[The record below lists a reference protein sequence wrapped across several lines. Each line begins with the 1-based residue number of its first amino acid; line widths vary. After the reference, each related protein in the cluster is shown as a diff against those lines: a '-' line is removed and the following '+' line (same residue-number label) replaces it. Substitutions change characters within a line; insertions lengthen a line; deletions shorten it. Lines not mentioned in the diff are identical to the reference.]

1 VESYPEA
8 LWINIMAMKNEVNK
22 AMCRGGQWDG
32 RTVSAKISA
41 NPSFFHYLKNEMEES
56 FGDELW
62 KHTIRFSR
70 SKKVMYANLAVSRQR
85 IKYHREII
93 HILSEE
99 ELEAARKVLGSSFAI
114 GVLQPIPSLK
124 QLRLN
129 PSTKGTVWLSND
141 DPVWIVSC
149 CQEGENVVRGVAKPL
164 YCNARTQYKNR
175 PMKFLC
181 SYGGLD
187 IQLAATQ
194 YGVSEI
200 TVQCRFV
207 KVRGD
212 SKVVWRLFVRTVGDS
227 DASNTDSSII
237 MVAEGDFITLDCD
250 RVYKVKE
257 VLGNGT
263 VRCVSPAN
271 EINDSILI
279 SMEEANEALNR
290 QYR

>member
-1 VESYPEA
+1 
-8 LWINIMAMKNEVNK
+8 MAMKNEVNK

-41 NPSFFHYLKNEMEES
+41 NPSFFRYLKDEMEDS

-70 SKKVMYANLAVSRQR
+70 SKKVMHDNLAVSRQR
-85 IKYHREII
+85 IKYHGEII
-93 HILSEE
+93 RILSED
-99 ELEAARKVLGSSFAI
+99 ELEAVRKVLGSSFAI
-114 GVLQPIPSLK
+114 GVLQPVPSLK

-129 PSTKGTVWLSND
+129 PCIKGTVWLSND
-141 DPVWIVSC
+141 DPVRIVSC
-149 CQEGENVVRGVAKPL
+149 CEEGEDIVRGVAKPL
-164 YCNARTQYKNR
+164 YCNARTQYRNR

-181 SYGGLD
+181 SYRGLD
-187 IQLAATQ
+187 IRLTATR

-212 SKVVWRLFVRTVGDS
+212 SRVVRNLFVRTVGDS
-227 DASNTDSSII
+227 DGSDTDSSII

-257 VLGNGT
+257 VLDNGT

-271 EINDSILI
+271 EINDPILI
-279 SMEEANEALNR
+279 SLEEANVALSR